1 MLIYITPEAQS
12 DPVSTYMT
20 ASTGCPVLDGMMGG
34 GVPLNR
40 SVLVTG
46 GPGTGK
52 STLAM
57 QFLQTGL
64 SKGDDT
70 LYISTEQR
78 FDELRDSFDGFDF
91 DLDHERL
98 QFATIHAAS
107 GESLEGGEGSLVL
120 RHLGDEGFDS
130 GEMLGPQFDAP
141 FTVQH
146 IEQYLDLYAPCDRV
160 VFDSISGLSAIAED
174 PAGFR
179 RTVLELVQFFT
190 DEFGATT
197 VFTAESGAGAESVTT
212 PLRYATHGVVELTR
226 ERVNDDPH
234 RFLEVTKLRGVDHD
248 RRRVELEM
256 VDGGVRVGPT
266 RRSQPPVL
274 KTHRHTS
281 VGIEGLDALCGGGLA
296 TGTGVLLEHD
306 GYANLR
312 AAFGAIVRSV
322 LDRDGAVTLV
332 PTIRMRPDGVQA
344 MLSDTD
350 YTVDGL
356 LADDRLFVLD
366 MIGAWDETER
376 NVFAARETPDGL
388 RSAFEI
394 GDERAGDRPHLS
406 LVNADVMVNT
416 LGADAARTLRY
427 KQEGRLEPDDL
438 LVHVHNPSVSGGE
451 IGGFYANAAEQVLRT
466 WVSEDGLQY
475 VTLEKSPCGFIGTT
489 SMVEYTDEPP
499 YLRVQQPPMDRENPY
514 AE

>member
-1 MLIYITPEAQS
+1 MLSYITPEAQPA
-12 DPVSTYMT
+12 PVSTYMT

-34 GVPLNR
+34 GVPQNR

-57 QFLQTGL
+57 QFLQRGL
-64 SKGDDT
+64 SKGDEA

-78 FDELRDSFDGFDF
+78 FAELADSFDGFDF

-98 QFATIHAAS
+98 RFATIHAAT
-107 GESLEGGEGSLVL
+107 GESLEGGSGSLVL
-120 RHLGDEGFDS
+120 KHLGDEGFDS

-146 IEQYLDLYAPCDRV
+146 IEQYLDHYAPCDRV
-160 VFDSISGLSAIAED
+160 VFDSVSGLAAIADD

-179 RTVLELVQFFT
+179 RTVLELVRFFSE
-190 DEFGATT
+190 EFGATT
-197 VFTAESGAGAESVTT
+197 VFTAEGGAGTESVTT
-212 PLRYATHGVVELTR
+212 PLRYATHGVIELTR
-226 ERVNDDPH
+226 ERINDDPH

-248 RRRVELEM
+248 RRRVEMEL
-256 VDGGVRVGPT
+256 VDGGVRVGPA

-274 KTHRHTS
+274 KTHRHTP
-281 VGIEGLDALCGGGLA
+281 VGIDGLDALCGGGLA

-306 GYANLR
+306 GYANLG
-312 AAFGAIVRSV
+312 ALFGAVVRSV
-322 LDRDGAVTLV
+322 LDREGAVTLV
-332 PTIRMRPDGVQA
+332 PTIRLRPEGVEA
-344 MLSDTD
+344 MLSETD
-350 YTVDGL
+350 HTVEGL
-356 LADDRLFVLD
+356 LADDRLFVVD
-366 MIGAWDETER
+366 MIGAWDETHR

-388 RSAFEI
+388 RSALEI
-394 GDERAGDRPHLS
+394 GDERAGDRPQVS
-406 LVNADVMVNT
+406 LVNTDVLVNT

-427 KQEGRLEPDDL
+427 RQEGRLDPDDL
-438 LVHVHNPSVSGGE
+438 LLHVHNPSVSGDE
-451 IGGFYANAAEQVLRT
+451 IGGFYTNAAEQVLRT
-466 WVSEDGLQY
+466 WISDDGLQY

-489 SMVEYTDEPP
+489 SLVEYIEEPP
-499 YLRVQQPPMDRENPY
+499 YLRVQEPPMDRENPY

>member
-1 MLIYITPEAQS
+1 MSAFMP
-12 DPVSTYMT
+12 
-20 ASTGCPVLDGMMGG
+20 ASTGSPVLDAMMGG

-64 SKGDDT
+64 AKGET
-70 LYISTEQR
+70 ALYISTEQR
-78 FDELRDSFDGFDF
+78 FAELEDSFEGFDF

-146 IEQYLDLYAPCDRV
+146 IEQYLDLYAPRDRV
-160 VFDSISGLSAIAED
+160 VFDSISGLSSIADD

-179 RTVLELVQFFT
+179 RTVLELVQFFSE
-190 DEFGATT
+190 EFEATT
-197 VFTAESGAGAESVTT
+197 MFTAEGGAGTERVTT

-248 RRRVELEM
+248 RRRVEMEM
-256 VDGGVRVGPT
+256 VDSGVRVGPT

-274 KTHRHTS
+274 KTHRHTP
-281 VGIEGLDALCGGGLA
+281 VGIDGLDALCGGGLA

-312 AAFGAIVRSV
+312 AVFGAVVRSV
-322 LDRDGAVTLV
+322 LDRGGAVTLV
-332 PTIRMRPDGVQA
+332 PTIRLRPDGVEA
-344 MLSDTD
+344 MLTDTN
-350 YTVDGL
+350 YTVEGL
-356 LADDRLFVLD
+356 LSDDRLFVVD
-366 MIGAWDETER
+366 MIGAWDETDR

-388 RSAFEI
+388 RSAFEV
-394 GDERAGDRPHLS
+394 GDERAGDSPHLS

-416 LGADAARTLRY
+416 LGAGDARNLRY
-427 KQEGRLEPDDL
+427 RQEGRLGPDDL
-438 LVHVHNPSVSGGE
+438 LLHVHNPSVSGDE

-466 WVSEDGLQY
+466 WVSDDGLQY

-489 SMVEYTDEPP
+489 SMVEYTEEPP
-499 YLRVQQPPMDRENPY
+499 YLRVQEPPMDRENPY